1 MIIGVVLH
9 VDGHGHAFY
18 TVLELYLHELL
29 DIIIGSIG
37 SITNYYLSLCVV
49 PLTMFY

>member
-1 MIIGVVLH
+1 MVSH

-37 SITNYYLSLCVV
+37 SIGSITNYYLSLCVV